1 MPRISATSKEVFA
14 ANLAHSTEKG
24 IYRDSVD
31 LFGLQLET
39 VFSSLVVIK
48 SFGFTLYG
56 QMQSNCR

>member
-39 VFSSLVVIK
+39 VFSSLVVIE
-48 SFGFTLYG
+48 SFGFTLY
-56 QMQSNCR
+56 